1 MENSTDNKRS
11 ILRTIGEAIVFLS
24 VVFGIILYID
34 NIVDRKINDTDY
46 MQRLAGK
53 VRPFL
58 IANDKGIIEYNLG
71 ALEFID
77 SLKVEKLE
85 ITIYFNAYQQNAP
98 LFEPLSKHQSF
109 LLYRAERGKGKIWK
123 ITIDE
128 SGVNYF
134 DNYKFR
140 LEILR

>member
-1 MENSTDNKRS
+1 MENKTDNKRS
-11 ILRTIGEAIVFLS
+11 ILRTFGEAIVFLS
-24 VVFGIILYID
+24 VVVGIIIYVE
-34 NIVDRKINDTDY
+34 NIVDRKINDPDY

-58 IANDKGIIEYNLG
+58 IANSEGIIEYNLG

-85 ITIYFNAYQQNAP
+85 ITIYFNTFQQNAP

-109 LLYRAERGKGKIWK
+109 LSYKAERGKNKIWI
-123 ITIDE
+123 ITIAE
-128 SGVNYF
+128 TGVDYF
-134 DNYKFR
+134 DKYKFR